1 MMAGEQN
8 KKWNSSDNN
17 KVNQII
23 RAKEKDFTSNRLDNS
38 KEHYE
43 RTLKNNENNMDD
55 KANNDIVEKKE
66 NVWIVSK
73 NMCQQKNC

>member
-1 MMAGEQN
+1 MNTMIAEQN
-8 KKWNSSDNN
+8 KQINISENN

-73 NMCQQKNC
+73 NMCQ